1 MRRLVMIALLP
12 LIACS
17 QPSRGSDT
25 AGETSGATKS
35 TSRLYDLSG
44 FTAVAARGPD
54 DVDVRTGS
62 GFSVRAEGPSA
73 QLDRLRITRDGDS
86 LRIDRKPNTG
96 LHWGDSGHVKIF
108 VTMPRI
114 TAANLVG
121 SGDIAIDRVDGDR
134 FRLDSQGSG
143 DVAIGT
149 LGAESAELLL
159 AGSGA
164 LTASGDVRR
173 LAIQLSGTGDVDAAG
188 LKAGGATVA
197 VSGTGDVRVT
207 VDGAAQ
213 VTASGT
219 GDVDLGPKARCTIRK
234 GGTGEVRC
242 G

>member
-17 QPSRGSDT
+17 QPSRGSDA
-25 AGETSGATKS
+25 AGDASGAGRGA
-35 TSRLYDLSG
+35 SRLYDLTG
-44 FTAVAARGPD
+44 FTAVALRGPD

-73 QLDRLRITRDGDS
+73 QLDRLRITRDGDFV
-86 LRIDRKPNTG
+86 RIDRKPDTG

-114 TAANLVG
+114 TAADLVGSGDLAIDRIDGDRFRLGSQG
-121 SGDIAIDRVDGDR
+121 SGDIAI
-134 FRLDSQGSG
+134 
-143 DVAIGT
+143 GT
-149 LGAESAELLL
+149 LAAESADLSL

-164 LTASGDVRR
+164 VTARGDVRR
-173 LAIQLSGTGDVDAAG
+173 LSVQLSGSGDVDAAG
-188 LKAGGATVA
+188 LKAAAGTVA
-197 VSGTGDVRVT
+197 VTGTGDVRLT

-213 VTASGT
+213 VTAAGT

-234 GGTGEVRC
+234 SGTGDVRC